1 MGATTSTQGRF
12 SVGDSF
18 LAGQTRSG
26 RAELCGIGVGAKGQ
40 QGSGDG
46 ADLHPGQSS
55 EVYLMQD
62 FAPSKMS
69 SAILRKDFSE
79 HSPRYT

>member
-18 LAGQTRSG
+18 LAGQTRSR
-26 RAELCGIGVGAKGQ
+26 RAELCGIGIGAKGQ

-62 FAPSKMS
+62 FAPSKNVLCNS
-69 SAILRKDFSE
+69 QERFQ
-79 HSPRYT
+79 